1 MWLGSEQGKTFAVN
15 VTFSEEV
22 ENVNIDDFT
31 FIQTGTTNSAGT
43 ITGVEKHSDSN
54 FNDQSPSTTTQ
65 TGQYFKV
72 LVEAIND
79 IEAGFYNYFHF

>member
-1 MWLGSEQGKTFAVN
+1 MAVDGSGEQGKTFAVN

-22 ENVNIDDFT
+22 ENVSIDDFT

-54 FNDQSPSTTTQ
+54 FNDTEPKHNDTNRA
-65 TGQYFKV
+65 V
-72 LVEAIND
+72 L
-79 IEAGFYNYFHF
+79 